1 MMFDLPESLVEKCR
15 KVMEASQPAE
25 PPKPEDPTPP
35 TEDKKDEPK
44 RKGEPVVFNPEIKPD
59 VYTEPYKVQPTT

>member
-1 MMFDLPESLVEKCR
+1 MIFDLPESLVEKCR
-15 KVMEASQPAE
+15 KVMEASAE
-25 PPKPEDPTPP
+25 PPKQEEPKPPSED
-35 TEDKKDEPK
+35 EKKDEPK

>member
-1 MMFDLPESLVEKCR
+1 MIFDLPESLVEKCR
-15 KVMEASQPAE
+15 KVMEASE
-25 PPKPEDPTPP
+25 PPKQEEPKPPSED
-35 TEDKKDEPK
+35 EKKDEPK